1 MSEIELKFQIPPT
14 ARAGVSRAVATPA
27 AHHTPLKARYYDTPE
42 GHLARA
48 GVALRLRLE
57 GDVWVQTLKARGSTL
72 ERLEHEVVLAAG
84 PGQVELD
91 LSRHQGHAASLA
103 LHAALGD
110 AAGQLAVLF
119 ETDVQR
125 CHRVLSHQGGRIEL
139 ALDVG
144 VVRSGTA
151 ELALHEIE
159 FELKSGP
166 VAALLSLV
174 RRWQQRHGLWLD
186 VRSKA
191 ERGHLLAHGLAVSA
205 PLSGGPVLLDDSM
218 APEQA
223 LRRIVGACLDH
234 ILPNASAVAAGVAA
248 PEHLHQARVGL
259 RRLRTA
265 LRLFGAW
272 SDEVDPRWRA
282 QAATLFAAL
291 GAQRDQDVITTAWWP
306 ALAQAGAPAGLAPV
320 NLQARAAAEDDV
332 AAVLRSDA
340 CGALWLALLAF
351 VHGEPAIPRT
361 ASGPDAHAAQAVSGH
376 EPGSTDSPA
385 LPRIQGR
392 LSTQVPPVLERLQ
405 RRLMADALRFG
416 QLDDVQRHSVRKRLK
431 QLRYALEFVGALCR
445 RKAVQRC
452 LARLRPA
459 QEALGEYNDLLVAE
473 HYFRRR
479 AEQDGAAWFA
489 VGWLAAQRPARLA
502 RATRALARFESGG
515 RLARRS

>member
-1 MSEIELKFQIPPT
+1 
-14 ARAGVSRAVATPA
+14 VATPA

-91 LSRHQGHAASLA
+91 LSRHQGHPASLA

-110 AAGQLAVLF
+110 AAGQLAILF

-144 VVRSGTA
+144 VVRAGTA

-191 ERGHLLAHGLAVSA
+191 ERGHLLAHGLSVSA
-205 PLSGGPVLLDDSM
+205 PVGALPPALDDSLT
-218 APEQA
+218 PEQA

-234 ILPNASAVAAGVAA
+234 IMPNASALAAGVAG

-265 LRLFGAW
+265 LRLFGDW
-272 SDEVDPRWRA
+272 SGEVDPRWRA
-282 QAATLFAAL
+282 QAAAVFAAL
-291 GAQRDQDVITTAWWP
+291 GVQRDQDVIDSTWWP
-306 ALAQAGAPAGLAPV
+306 ALAQAGAPAGLAP
-320 NLQARAAAEDDV
+320 AAAKDPVTIDDDG
-332 AAVLRSDA
+332 AAMLRGDA

-351 VHGEPAIPRT
+351 VHAEPATTGT
-361 ASGPDAHAAQAVSGH
+361 ASGPDAHAAQPVSGD
-376 EPGSTDSPA
+376 EPGSQDAPA
-385 LPRIQGR
+385 RLHMPGR
-392 LSTQVPPVLERLQ
+392 LSELVPPLLERLQ
-405 RRLMADALRFG
+405 RRLMTDARHFG
-416 QLDDVQRHSVRKRLK
+416 QFDDERRHTVRKRLK

-502 RATRALARFESGG
+502 RAARALARFESGG